1 VAAGEVVG
9 ARIKLHRRIGA
20 TASVVA
26 AAVLAALAAGSAGAV
41 TLKRLV
47 PISGSD
53 SQIVATARAAN
64 GTLDLMYPPAAA
76 PNAGLATISIGPSGK
91 VGTPMRA
98 LSGWG
103 TTQPG
108 LVTLPDG
115 TLEAFFGA
123 ISPTDVSGVW
133 GITSSDD
140 GATWSAPADVSS
152 GSSDEAF
159 DYASELTAVTSG
171 DTPVISMPNGAI
183 VIQKGLDPGADT
195 FVLTSEFDGDAS
207 DVDQAVDA
215 ATGEVVDGWSSI
227 AGKGG
232 DYLQAVAPTVGKPEL
247 LPGQVHDP
255 LVFAARDT
263 GPGVFA
269 PYTTDGTHVRLFRYG
284 GGTVAVGKL
293 ARVVPTNL
301 ATATGIDGRI
311 WVIWGQDGGADLA
324 VTRSNKAVTRF
335 EPIQRVAADTFSLWR
350 IFGDG
355 RLGPL
360 DLFTDEIA
368 NGKRLVTPGL
378 YYGRVLPELSAGV
391 QVHEVKGPKGK
402 VTAVKLTVTVTDAG
416 DPAAGATV
424 AAERQKAETDETGT
438 AKLSLGRVVGTRL
451 TVTVTDPGYQLLRT
465 QVNL

>member
-1 VAAGEVVG
+1 MVVG
-9 ARIKLHRRIGA
+9 GRIRLHRRIGA
-20 TASVVA
+20 TASVIA
-26 AAVLAALAAGSAGAV
+26 AAALAALAAGSAGAV

-47 PISGSD
+47 SISGSD
-53 SQIVATARAAN
+53 SQIVSMVRAAN
-64 GTLDLMYPPAAA
+64 GTLHLIYPPAASG
-76 PNAGLATISIGPSGK
+76 NAGMATISISPSGK
-91 VGTPMRA
+91 VGTPMQA

-108 LVTLPDG
+108 LVTLADG

-123 ISPTDVSGVW
+123 ISPTNVSGVW

-159 DYASELTAVTSG
+159 DYASGLTAVTSG

-183 VIQKGLDPGADT
+183 VIQKGLGVRADT
-195 FVLTSEFDGDAS
+195 FVLTGKFDGDAS

-215 ATGEVVDGWSSI
+215 ATGEVVDGWNSI

-232 DYLQAVAPTVGKPEL
+232 NYLQSVAPTVGKPEL
-247 LPGQVHDP
+247 VPGQVHNP

-269 PYTTDGTHVRLFRYG
+269 PYTIDGAHVRLFRYG
-284 GGTVAVGKL
+284 GSTVAVGKL
-293 ARVVPTNL
+293 AGVVATNL

-311 WVIWGQDGGADLA
+311 WVIWGQDGGADFA

-335 EPIQRVAADTFSLWR
+335 EPIQRVDADTFSLWR
-350 IFGDG
+350 IFADG

-360 DLFTDEIA
+360 DLFTDQIA
-368 NGKRLVTPGL
+368 NTKRLVTPGL
-378 YYGRVLPELSAGV
+378 YYGRVLPELSADV
-391 QVHEVKGPKGK
+391 LVHEVKGPKGN
-402 VTAVKLTVTVTDAG
+402 VTAVKLTVRVTDAG
-416 DPAAGATV
+416 DPAAGAT
-424 AAERQKAETDETGT
+424 AGADGQKAKTDRTGT
-438 AKLSLGRVVGTRL
+438 AELSLGRLASGRL
-451 TVTVTDPGYQLLRT
+451 TVTVTDPGYRLLRT
-465 QVNL
+465 EVNL